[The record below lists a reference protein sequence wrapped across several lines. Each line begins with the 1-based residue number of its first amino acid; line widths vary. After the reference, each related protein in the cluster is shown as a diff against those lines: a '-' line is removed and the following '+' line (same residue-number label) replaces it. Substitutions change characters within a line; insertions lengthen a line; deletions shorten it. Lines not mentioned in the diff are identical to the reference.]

1 MTVGN
6 ESKIE
11 ALSTHVAPAR
21 TVGGVIAWT
30 VFFAG
35 VLYYCFAYLLRVF
48 PSVMMQDL
56 QMHFHVNAAQFGT
69 ITAFYYYAYA
79 PMQLPVGMIVDFS
92 GARRALLI
100 ACTISI
106 LGVYIFAHAD
116 HMWSAESGRF
126 LIGFGAAFGYVT
138 VLKLATLWLPQ
149 TFFATATGIATA
161 AGMISAVFT
170 DMYLTRLVQSEGYL
184 NAIYFCLLVGLVL
197 WVLIALVVRD
207 KPSESYSKPTTTRPS
222 RLTVKQ
228 LFSHLRVVAQNPQM
242 WLIGLIGA
250 LMYLPASVF
259 LDVWGIPYLKAV
271 YLLTPEEAALAI
283 SVMLFGWIGASP
295 ITGILSDR
303 LKTRRGIVLVTA
315 LVAFC
320 ISSLIFFVPGVPK
333 SALFIL
339 LFGLGA
345 SCGSH
350 HLCFTLSKENNEH
363 QMAATSVSFANC
375 LIMVGG
381 VLFQPLVGVLLDL
394 QWHGG
399 LAQGL
404 RVYTPS
410 EYTHAL
416 ALLPFALLFGGL
428 LSFFLVDTYQ
438 RTVDKR
444 AAEKSVSR

>member
-11 ALSTHVAPAR
+11 ALSTHAPAQ
-21 TVGGVIAWT
+21 TLGGVVAWT

-35 VLYYCFAYLLRVF
+35 ILYYCFAYLLRVF

-79 PMQLPVGMIVDFS
+79 PMQLPVGMIIDYS

-106 LGVYIFAHAD
+106 IGVYIFAHAD
-116 HMWSAESGRF
+116 HMWSAEGGRF

-138 VLKLATLWLPQ
+138 ALKLATLWLPQ

-207 KPSESYSKPTTTRPS
+207 RPTAGYVKETTKSPRM
-222 RLTVKQ
+222 TFDQ
-228 LFSHLRVVAQNPQM
+228 LFAHLRVVAKNPQM

-250 LMYLPASVF
+250 LVYLPASVF

-303 LKTRRGIVLVTA
+303 LKTRRGIVLITA
-315 LVAFC
+315 LIAFC

-333 SALFIL
+333 SMLFVL

-345 SCGSH
+345 ACGSH
-350 HLCFTLSKENNEH
+350 HLFFTLSKENNEH
-363 QMAATSVSFANC
+363 RMAATSVSFANC

-381 VLFQPLVGVLLDL
+381 MLFQPLVGVLLDL
-394 QWHGG
+394 QWSGG
-399 LAQGL
+399 FAQGL

-416 ALLPFALLFGGL
+416 ALLPFALLLGGL

-438 RTVDKR
+438 RAVDRR
-444 AAEKSVSR
+444 AAEKR